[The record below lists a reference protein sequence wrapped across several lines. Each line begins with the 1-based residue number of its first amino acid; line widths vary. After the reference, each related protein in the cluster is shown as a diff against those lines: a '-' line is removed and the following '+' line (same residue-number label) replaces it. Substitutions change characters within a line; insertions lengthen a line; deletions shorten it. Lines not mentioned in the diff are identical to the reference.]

1 MRVRQA
7 EDPSKKSRKP
17 RELSPKDKIKLLEQ
31 ESKLLRMKY
40 EGATE
45 PQIGKALGLDISSVR
60 RIWQGALAEWNGD
73 HRKLVSKLQAEML
86 AAHEREIAETFN
98 WGKKKPAAAALVRH
112 RARMAISRICGHGTS
127 IHVEHTGPQG
137 GPIQTI
143 QATPQDAAAMI
154 RARFNGIEPYMGDAD
169 GSGDDTTH

>member
-1 MRVRQA
+1 MRVRKA
-7 EDPSKKSRKP
+7 EPKKRKP
-17 RELSPKDKIKLLEQ
+17 RELAPQDKIKLALQ

-45 PQIGKALGLDISSVR
+45 AQIGKALDLDVSSVR

-86 AAHEREIAETFN
+86 AAHEREIAETFV

-112 RARMAISRICGHGTS
+112 RARMAISRICGHGNTMQ
-127 IHVEHTGPQG
+127 VEHTGAQG
-137 GPIQTI
+137 GPIMTA

-154 RARFNGIEPYMGDAD
+154 RARFNGIEPYVGDAD